1 MTVAENLVLDDVDRV
16 CNHRILSP
24 RRIREQALELIER
37 FDIKTPSPETPMAS
51 LSGGNQQRVVLARAI
66 TREPMVLVAAQPT
79 HGLDVGA
86 VEYMTDQ
93 LRRAASR
100 GVSVLLISTELE
112 EILALSDRIA
122 VIHRGAIQGVLDR
135 ADADLERIGLMMG
148 GHPT

>member
-66 TREPMVLVAAQPT
+66 TREP
-79 HGLDVGA
+79 GCWW
-86 VEYMTDQ
+86 
-93 LRRAASR
+93 RRNPPRASTSAR
-100 GVSVLLISTELE
+100 SST
-112 EILALSDRIA
+112 
-122 VIHRGAIQGVLDR
+122 
-135 ADADLERIGLMMG
+135 
-148 GHPT
+148 